1 LTNLS
6 DLKAKDKTEGKK
18 MKPKVFMAMEPDNDG
33 GFVIHVASMAEAK
46 LEAYKTAAWAL
57 AHGYAPYVMSFTPNS
72 VKLTCPG
79 LADMTFKIGSA
90 P

>member
-1 LTNLS
+1 MFI
-6 DLKAKDKTEGKK
+6 ATEY
-18 MKPKVFMAMEPDNDG
+18 DNDG

-57 AHGYAPYVMSFTPNS
+57 AHGYAPYVMSFAPDS

-79 LADMTFKIGSA
+79 LANMTFKIGGA
-90 P
+90 Q